1 MNKAQ
6 IEKKIL
12 RIIEDVGDDADSLA
26 DCRDGIDLTAILFWV
41 DDLRNQAN
49 RLEDLVAE
57 YEDAEE

>member
-12 RIIEDVGDDADSLA
+12 QIIEDIGEDADSLA
-26 DCRDGIDLTAILFWV
+26 DNRDGIDIMAILFWIE
-41 DDLRNQAN
+41 DLHANAN

-57 YEDAEE
+57 YEDAEY

>member
-12 RIIEDVGDDADSLA
+12 RIIEDVGEDADSLT
-26 DCRDGIDLTAILFWV
+26 DCRDGIDLTAILFWI
-41 DDLRNQAN
+41 DDLHANAN

-57 YEDAEE
+57 YEDAED